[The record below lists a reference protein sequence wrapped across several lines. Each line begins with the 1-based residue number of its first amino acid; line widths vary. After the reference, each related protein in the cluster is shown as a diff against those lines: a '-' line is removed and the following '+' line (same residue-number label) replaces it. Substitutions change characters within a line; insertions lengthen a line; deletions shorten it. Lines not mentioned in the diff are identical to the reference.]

1 MSFHKKTAGWP
12 RLSIPY
18 VGMVFMFY
26 VHCYFE
32 AAESLT
38 IPISLSSS
46 TVIVGGS

>member
-1 MSFHKKTAGWP
+1 MSVDKKTAGWL

-18 VGMVFMFY
+18 DGMVFIFY
-26 VHCYFE
+26 LHCYFE